1 MTLRLFSAALLS
13 LGVASFAATA
23 SAQTAPSKTTPNK
36 TIQKAPGKDASA
48 TAVVAVV
55 NGDPIYRSEV
65 MAIQRELPA
74 QYQQLPLAMVL
85 KNLVDELID
94 ARLAAAAAR
103 RENLQD
109 TPEFKK
115 RLAFIQSRILAETY
129 LRDQIAVE
137 VTDEKLRALYQKFV
151 DAFPDEQELRARHIL
166 VKSEADARAVIKDLG
181 NGGDFAELAKKKSK
195 GPSGALG
202 GDLGYFS
209 RGRMVKPFSDAAF
222 ALKDG
227 EVTQNPVKTQFGWHV
242 IKVESRR
249 KALPP
254 GFEEKRAE
262 MTAALSRKAVETVRG
277 KLREG
282 AKIERFDENG
292 VAAKK

>member
-1 MTLRLFSAALLS
+1 MNFRLFSAALLV
-13 LGVASFAATA
+13 LGVASSVQSA
-23 SAQTAPSKTTPNK
+23 SAQTNQNNTAQST
-36 TIQKAPGKDASA
+36 AVKDASA
-48 TAVVAVV
+48 SKVVAVV

-65 MAIQRELPA
+65 MAVQRELPE
-74 QYQQLPLAMVL
+74 QYRQLPLDMVF

-94 ARLAAAAAR
+94 TRLAAAAAR
-103 RENLQD
+103 QENLQD
-109 TPEFKK
+109 TAEVKK
-115 RLAFIQSRILAETY
+115 RLAFIQTRVLAETY
-129 LRDQIAVE
+129 LRGKIDAE
-137 VTDEKLRALYQKFV
+137 VTEEKLRGLYKKFV
-151 DAFPDEQELRARHIL
+151 DAFPNEQELRARHIL
-166 VKSEADARAVIKDLG
+166 VQTEADARAVIKELG

-195 GPSGALG
+195 GPSGARG

-254 GFEEKRAE
+254 SFEERREE
-262 MTAALSRKAVETVRG
+262 MAAAISRQAVKTVRDG
-277 KLREG
+277 LRKG
-282 AKIERFDENG
+282 AKIERFGPNG
-292 VAAKK
+292 GAEVKQ